1 MSTEEHSA
9 TAIVQVLIQQP
20 TGQLA
25 PDSNVTPRLISRSA
39 PSQATARWAAR
50 RDAMQEGGWQASLW
64 GAVRIT
70 LDSGESLVLRATFE
84 SPAEPL
90 GSK

>member
-1 MSTEEHSA
+1 MSTEEHTAS
-9 TAIVQVLIQQP
+9 AIVQVLIQQP
-20 TGQLA
+20 TVQLA
-25 PDSNVTPRLISRSA
+25 PDSNVAPRIISRSA
-39 PSQATARWAAR
+39 PTQATARWAAR
-50 RDAMQEGGWQASLW
+50 RDAMQEAGWQASLW